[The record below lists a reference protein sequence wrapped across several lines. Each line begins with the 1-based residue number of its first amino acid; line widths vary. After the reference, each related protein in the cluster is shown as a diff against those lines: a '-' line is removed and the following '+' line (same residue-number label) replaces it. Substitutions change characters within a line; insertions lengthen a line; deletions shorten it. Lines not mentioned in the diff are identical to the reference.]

1 MDLDNHNSNTMG
13 KCSQERTVVLAPSL
27 SPANVREAMLNMR
40 FYATE
45 DYNLNL
51 TYNINGIFPLGSI
64 VTQTINPTI
73 NVTATDGNSE
83 TISQIRIF
91 YGVPGSNAA
100 PTVLTTTAAA
110 SLSYTHTFA
119 SGTYYYYAEITQADG
134 QKAYTSPIWYTK
146 IITPLPIELL
156 SFDGKHSSKGNHLE
170 WVTATEIQNSHFT
183 LERSRDG
190 EYFQDIAQVNGAGT
204 SSVRHDYEYWDVQAQ
219 EGLNYYRLRQTDFD
233 GKFSY
238 SSVIALRSVKRD
250 DVFVLYPN
258 PSQGNFTITMND
270 LFQENYELR
279 MINSLGEVVYTQ
291 RGISESVVPVN
302 ANLANGIYTLSLIFE
317 GNIFTQKVIV
327 R

>member
-1 MDLDNHNSNTMG
+1 
-13 KCSQERTVVLAPSL
+13 
-27 SPANVREAMLNMR
+27 
-40 FYATE
+40 
-45 DYNLNL
+45 
-51 TYNINGIFPLGSI
+51 
-64 VTQTINPTI
+64 
-73 NVTATDGNSE
+73 
-83 TISQIRIF
+83 
-91 YGVPGSNAA
+91 
-100 PTVLTTTAAA
+100 
-110 SLSYTHTFA
+110 
-119 SGTYYYYAEITQADG
+119 
-134 QKAYTSPIWYTK
+134 
-146 IITPLPIELL
+146 
-156 SFDGKHSSKGNHLE
+156 
-170 WVTATEIQNSHFT
+170 
-183 LERSRDG
+183 
-190 EYFQDIAQVNGAGT
+190 
-204 SSVRHDYEYWDVQAQ
+204 VQAQ